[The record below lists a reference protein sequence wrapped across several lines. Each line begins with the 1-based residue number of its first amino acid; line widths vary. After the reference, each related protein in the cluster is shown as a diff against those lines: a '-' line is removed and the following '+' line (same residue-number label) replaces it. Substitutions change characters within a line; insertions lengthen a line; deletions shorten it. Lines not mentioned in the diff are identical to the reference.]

1 MKTITAGVIAMITEP
16 TNYGRLVHV
25 DLRFSATHWAVTSL
39 QTVTL
44 THTSD
49 STPAGD
55 FPGGTRFIAPDRVLI
70 PFGGL
75 DAAEEARNAFPNVMA
90 PRRQVEFSR

>member
-1 MKTITAGVIAMITEP
+1 MKIEPGVIAMVTEP

-25 DLRFSATHWAVTSL
+25 DRRFSATHWAVTSL

-44 THTSD
+44 AHTSD

-55 FPGGTRFIAPDRVLI
+55 FPAGTRFIAPDRVLI

-75 DAAEEARNAFPNVMA
+75 DATEEASNALPNVMA
-90 PRRQVEFSR
+90 PRRQVEFAR